1 MQFSFAQEKTVT
13 GTITDGKLPLPGA
26 NVVIKGTK
34 GGVSTDIDGKFS
46 IKAKSGDVL
55 VVSFTSYD
63 TKTITIGA
71 ANNYSLS
78 LKENSKLLDDVLIT
92 GALGIKKKK
101 DAVTATSQTIGNS
114 ELKLASNPNVVS
126 SLVGKVSGLTIS
138 NTSNGVGGNSSI
150 RIRSMLSVGGNTEAL
165 VVIDDVISTADV
177 LASLPPDAVSN
188 VTVLKGAQGAA
199 LYGSQGKN
207 GVIIVA
213 TKKGTANEKL
223 IVSVTSSLDVESI
236 SFLPKMQNKFGQGW
250 FGTFDKIENGG
261 WGELLDG
268 SIRDVG
274 LTKPDG
280 TQLTTPYSF
289 IKDNAKGYYKQGQ
302 IFQNNIN
309 VNVGGAD
316 AYVNLNIG
324 SVKRDFMV
332 PGDNSIRNTFIF
344 NGFKKYNKFSLG
356 GTFTFINSNT
366 HQSNTASTLQS
377 LLQAA
382 SNVPIELFNDGTPYG
397 YTVYYKNP
405 FWARDN
411 NRLNQ
416 KNNFVNAGIN
426 TNYNLNKNVNFSY
439 RGSVQLRNN
448 NQISYSTE
456 QDNLAEV
463 AANNADVSQAS
474 SFYQSNFT
482 STYYYGDLMA
492 NFNYDINDKLALKF
506 NVGQNMQYNYT
517 NRLSQGGKNLD
528 VPGWYNIQ
536 NVKNPDLPNT
546 LRNVEF
552 DDRNIAY
559 FANAD
564 LSYKD
569 YLFFNATYRVEAN
582 SKLGNTYYKYPSAG
596 VSFVP
601 TKTLEFLKNK
611 STLNYLKVY
620 ANATSVGSADPLN
633 TYALTDVSGLAA
645 GYPYSGIGNSY
656 NNFTSLTNPKIK
668 PEQYTTIEAG
678 ANFGFFNNK
687 LTFDASVYQT
697 TTSNLITSSS
707 LSPTSGLTSLVDNVG
722 ELKAKGVELDL
733 GFNPIKNKNFS
744 WTGRFSFTSYDTKVT
759 KVSDLSNQVVVYDIS
774 NDTNINAS
782 IVALEGESF
791 PYIIGT
797 DVTRDTN
804 GNVIVNGTTGAV
816 SENPTYKK
824 LGKVTPDYILGLT
837 NTLNYK
843 GIGLSFALDYRTGNH
858 FISES
863 KYELT
868 WSGKDVSTIDWDR
881 ATGTILPGSVIANTA
896 APGTYIPN
904 TTVITGGNYTSSSDN
919 RTQSYYTTLAST
931 GANNL
936 IDGTALKIREISLS
950 YSLPNSLIQSTGL
963 SGLKISVNARNPFIL
978 FAKDNRYYSDPEAS
992 SQYNGSTENS
1002 SRRATGNT
1010 SANGIG
1016 FSQIEQYP
1024 SSRTYGFSIN
1034 ATF

>member
-1 MQFSFAQEKTVT
+1 M
-13 GTITDGKLPLPGA
+13 DGKY
-26 NVVIKGTK
+26 
-34 GGVSTDIDGKFS
+34 S
-46 IKAKSGDVL
+46 IKAKPGDVL
-55 VVSFTSYD
+55 VISFTGYDDKSVTVGSANSYNVAVRE
-63 TKTITIGA
+63 KAEILGEVLVQGA
-71 ANNYSLS
+71 
-78 LKENSKLLDDVLIT
+78 V
-92 GALGIKKKK
+92 GIKKKK

-114 ELKLASNPNVVS
+114 ELKLASNPSVVS
-126 SLVGKVSGLTIS
+126 SLVGKVSGLTINS
-138 NTSNGVGGNSSI
+138 TSNGVGGGNSI
-150 RIRSMLSVGGNTEAL
+150 RVRSMLSVGGNTEAL
-165 VVIDDVISTADV
+165 VVIDDVISSADV
-177 LASLPPDAVSN
+177 LAALPPDAVTN

-199 LYGSQGKN
+199 LYGSQGKS
-207 GVIIVA
+207 GVIIVS
-213 TKKGTANEKL
+213 TKKGTTNEKL
-223 IVSVTSSLDVESI
+223 TVSITSSIDAESI
-236 SFLPKMQNKFGQGW
+236 SFLPKMQDKYGQGW
-250 FGTFDKIENGG
+250 FGTFDKVENGG
-261 WGELLDG
+261 WGELFDG

-274 LTKPDG
+274 LVLPDG

-302 IFQNNIN
+302 IFQNNVN

-316 AYVNLNIG
+316 AYANLNIG

-332 PGDNSIRNTFIF
+332 PGDNSIRNTVIF
-344 NGFKKYNKFSLG
+344 NGFKRVNKLALG

-382 SNVPIELFNDGTPYG
+382 SNVPIDLFDNGTPYG

-416 KNNFVNAGIN
+416 KNNFINAGIN
-426 TNYNLNKNVNFSY
+426 AGYDLSKNISLSY

-456 QDNLAEV
+456 QDNLDEV
-463 AANNADVSQAS
+463 AAANADVSQAS

-482 STYYYGDLMA
+482 STFYYGDIMA
-492 NFNYDINDKLALKF
+492 NFNYELNKNLSLKF
-506 NVGQNMQYNYT
+506 NVGQNMQYNYS
-517 NRLSQGGKNLD
+517 NRISQGGKNLD

-552 DDRNIAY
+552 DDRNVAY

-564 LSYKD
+564 LAYKD
-569 YLFFNATYRVEAN
+569 YLFFNATLRVESN
-582 SKLGNTYYKYPSAG
+582 SKLPGVYYKYPSAG

-601 TKTLEFLKNK
+601 TKAFESLKQK
-611 STLNYLKVY
+611 STFNYLKIF
-620 ANATSVGSADPLN
+620 ANATRVGSVDPIN
-633 TYALTDVSGLAA
+633 TYALADVSGLAA
-645 GYPYSGIGNSY
+645 GYPYPVIGNSY
-656 NNFTSLTNPKIK
+656 NDFTTRTNPNIE
-668 PEQYTTIEAG
+668 PEIYTTIEAG

-687 LTFDASVYQT
+687 LTFDASFYQT
-697 TTSNLITSSS
+697 TTKNLITSSS
-707 LSPTSGLTSLVDNVG
+707 LSTSTGLTNLVDNVG

-733 GFNPIKNKNFS
+733 GFSPIKNKNFS
-744 WTGRFSFTSYDTKVT
+744 WTGRASFTSYDTKVT
-759 KVSDLSNQVVVYDIS
+759 KVSDLSDQVVIYDIS
-774 NDTNINAS
+774 EDTNINAS
-782 IVALEGESF
+782 IVALQGESF
-791 PYIIGT
+791 PYIVGT
-797 DVTRDTN
+797 DLLRDDN
-804 GNVIVNGTTGAV
+804 GNVIVNSTTGAV
-816 SENPTYKK
+816 SEDATFKK

-837 NTLNYK
+837 NTFNYK
-843 GIGLSFALDYRTGNH
+843 GIGLSFAMDYRTGNH

-868 WSGKDVSTIDWDR
+868 WSGKDVSTVDWDR
-881 ATGTILPGSVIANTA
+881 ATGTILPGSVIANPA
-896 APGTYIPN
+896 SPGTYLPN
-904 TTVITGGNYTSSSDN
+904 TTVLTGGNYTDPGN
-919 RTQSYYTTLAST
+919 NKTQVYYTTLAST

-936 IDGTALKIREISLS
+936 IDGTALKVREISLS
-950 YSLPNSLIQSTGL
+950 YSLPATLITKTGL
-963 SGLKISVNARNPFIL
+963 SGLKFSLNARNPFII

-992 SQYNGSTENS
+992 SQYNGATENS